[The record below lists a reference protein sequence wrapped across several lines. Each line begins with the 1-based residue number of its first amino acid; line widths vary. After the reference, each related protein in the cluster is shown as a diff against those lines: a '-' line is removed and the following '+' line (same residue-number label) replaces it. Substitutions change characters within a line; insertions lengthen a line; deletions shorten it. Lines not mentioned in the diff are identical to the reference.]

1 MKSFQEWKNQK
12 QYLELQF
19 NPNAATMPPVTN
31 PNFRGVQPVVNTAAT
46 ANNTTA
52 NNTTANNTTVNPAT
66 TANNTTAVDPAAAGS
81 EVNPAIQSKVKRM
94 QDVISSLA
102 PKLQIQALGA
112 LESGVR
118 DSLVQN
124 NKGNLNKVWARN
136 DIRDSRTV
144 LKSGSNKN

>member
-1 MKSFQEWKNQK
+1 MKSFQQWKNEK

-19 NPNAATMPPVTN
+19 NPNAAAMPPATN
-31 PNFRGVQPVVNTAAT
+31 PNFRGVQPVVNPATT

-52 NNTTANNTTVNPAT
+52 NNTTANPA
-66 TANNTTAVDPAAAGS
+66 AEDPAAAGS

-94 QDVISSLA
+94 QDVIGSLA

-118 DSLVQN
+118 NNLVQN
-124 NKGNLNKVWARN
+124 NRGNLNKVWARN

-144 LKSGSNKN
+144 LKAGNNKN

>member
-1 MKSFQEWKNQK
+1 MKSFQQWKNEK

-19 NPNAATMPPVTN
+19 NPNATAMPPATN
-31 PNFRGVQPVVNTAAT
+31 PNFRGVQPVVNPA
-46 ANNTTA
+46 TTA
-52 NNTTANNTTVNPAT
+52 NNTTANNAAANPA
-66 TANNTTAVDPAAAGS
+66 AEDPAAAGS

-94 QDVISSLA
+94 QDVIGSLA

-118 DSLVQN
+118 NNLVQN
-124 NKGNLNKVWARN
+124 NRGNLNKVWARN

-144 LKSGSNKN
+144 LKAGNNKN